1 MSVLRYAGHVQFR
14 RCRHRCYMGM
24 LALHRGCQCNK
35 ARKMV
40 SEKTMKEK
48 ELAMVAPFLLLLM
61 ELVGGSAGVPV

>member
-1 MSVLRYAGHVQFR
+1 
-14 RCRHRCYMGM
+14 
-24 LALHRGCQCNK
+24 
-35 ARKMV
+35 MV